1 MQCGRGRSWKG
12 SWLLGPILAL
22 TAGCAVH
29 RSQLEQAL
37 QGDHNPA
44 AHAPRAAL
52 AYEIHCPDVLE
63 VQVAGRPQLC
73 GLHPLRPDGCVSLGF
88 AEGLSIDG
96 MTPLQA
102 AQAIADQLGLSPNQV
117 QVRVHGYNSQVL
129 YLFGEV
135 RGMQRAVPYQGPE
148 TLVDLLQRVGG
159 LNPGASV
166 GNIQVVRAHVADGK
180 SPEVFQVDL
189 DGILLQRDQ
198 QSNIRLEPFDQ
209 IYVGESSRS
218 RLSSCFPPWLRPF
231 YETVCGLR
239 HATPEKRTHLSSQ
252 QGL

>member
-1 MQCGRGRSWKG
+1 L
-12 SWLLGPILAL
+12 LLGPVLAL
-22 TAGCAVH
+22 SAGCAVH
-29 RSQLEQAL
+29 RNHLDQAL

-52 AYEIHCPDVLE
+52 TYQVHCPDVLDL
-63 VQVAGRPQLC
+63 QVAGRPQLC
-73 GLHPLRPDGCVSLGF
+73 GLRQVRPDGRLPLGLP
-88 AEGLSIDG
+88 EDPPIDG
-96 MTPLQA
+96 MTPPQA
-102 AQAIADQLGLSPNQV
+102 AQAIAELLGIPPTQV
-117 QVRVHGYNSQVL
+117 QLRVKDYKSQVL

-135 RGMQRAVPYQGPE
+135 HGLQRAVPYQGPE

-180 SPEVFQVDL
+180 APEVFQVDL

-209 IYVGESSRS
+209 IYVGESSRA
-218 RLSSCFPPWLRPF
+218 RLSSCFPPWLRPL
-231 YETVCGLR
+231 YDALCGLR
-239 HATPEKRTHLSSQ
+239 NSPPAPPAPPQLGTAPSF
-252 QGL
+252 